1 MLSSVYQI
9 LQERKVMQAMCH
21 SEKDL
26 KEEMNRGALKH
37 EKNKNFGC

>member
-26 KEEMNRGALKH
+26 KEEMDRGVLRQ